1 MATNKYNI
9 TFILILVLIIIVLWS
24 FMTIGSSYKYYNL
37 SKTPIIEGATE
48 FTTEFKKNSPVSLI
62 QDEVLLQKHWGL
74 SFTVKTNGIIT
85 DNQWHQVI
93 GVTPYPDARDNRFLG
108 VWFWPNTS
116 VLHIRTATL
125 DSWNDDIK
133 DLHELPLEF
142 NKEYRI
148 DIISNLTNSGDKQNI
163 VVYLTNIT
171 DKQQIRQIANKQMAA
186 PKFISTKGSKLQLI
200 PGQIDVDKVYTFSTY
215 NSCWLPIDGSIKDV
229 VFVSGLND
237 PIVPSNLTDAINYN
251 RAKAAQQTQTQTK
264 TQTFT
269 TMSGSTME
277 GLTNIGGIGNN
288 GNVPGF
294 TPPIPPTNGVP
305 VSSPLGDYKP
315 IWIEDKKSSTGTRE
329 LCTTSVIQP
338 TDPSYNWIAQYGYNY
353 PIEFNNSNGQPT
365 KTVPICSPDDLYLIQ
380 TKILDEIN
388 NFNKTYADFI
398 AYQYNVKHS
407 VAGDT
412 TPKLKYPSGMTE
424 STASAKFSGKL
435 VTNLQEYINLS
446 QDLETYNNLLKANKA
461 YYPNPEN
468 PNNSKSDLKHMDPI
482 ILGHIH
488 KEIVDK
494 RNELD
499 TKLFELNNVQNSAA
513 GESKMN
519 MDSSIY
525 VTLLWT
531 TLATSII
538 YFMFV

>member
-1 MATNKYNI
+1 
-9 TFILILVLIIIVLWS
+9 
-24 FMTIGSSYKYYNL
+24 
-37 SKTPIIEGATE
+37 
-48 FTTEFKKNSPVSLI
+48 
-62 QDEVLLQKHWGL
+62 
-74 SFTVKTNGIIT
+74 
-85 DNQWHQVI
+85 
-93 GVTPYPDARDNRFLG
+93 
-108 VWFWPNTS
+108 
-116 VLHIRTATL
+116 
-125 DSWNDDIK
+125 
-133 DLHELPLEF
+133 
-142 NKEYRI
+142 
-148 DIISNLTNSGDKQNI
+148 
-163 VVYLTNIT
+163 
-171 DKQQIRQIANKQMAA
+171 MAA
-186 PKFISTKGSKLQLI
+186 PMFISKKGSNLKDLI
-200 PGQIDVDKVYTFSTY
+200 NGQIDVDKVYTFSTY
-215 NSCWLPIDGSIKDV
+215 NNYQPIDGILKDV
-229 VFVSGLND
+229 VFASGLKD

-277 GLTNIGGIGNN
+277 GLTDLTNIGGIGNN
-288 GNVPGF
+288 GNVPGL

-305 VSSPLGDYKP
+305 VSNTLQYQP
-315 IWIEDKKSSTGTRE
+315 IWIPDKKSSTGKRE
-329 LCTTSVIQP
+329 LCTTSVVQP
-338 TDPSYNWIAQYGYNY
+338 TDPSYNWIGQYGYNY
-353 PIEFNNSNGQPT
+353 PIELNTSGQPT

-388 NFNKTYADFI
+388 RFNSTYADFI
-398 AYQYNVKHS
+398 VYQYNVKHS

-412 TPKLKYPSGMTE
+412 TPKLKYPSGTPS
-424 STASAKFSGKL
+424 STVSTLYSGKL
-435 VTNLQEYINLS
+435 VTDLQEYKDLS

>member
-9 TFILILVLIIIVLWS
+9 TFIVILVLIIIVLWS

-48 FTTEFKKNSPVSLI
+48 FSTEINKSPKTMVADS
-62 QDEVLLQKHWGL
+62 VPLQKHWGIT
-74 SFTVKTNGIIT
+74 FTVKLNGIPTYQGAGWPQI
-85 DNQWHQVI
+85 V
-93 GVTPYPDARDNRFLG
+93 GVSPYSDGGDRRFFGAWLY
-108 VWFWPNTS
+108 PNST
-116 VLHIRTATL
+116 VLHIRTATVNG
-125 DSWNDDIK
+125 DNEEIK
-133 DLHELPLEF
+133 DLHDFPLEI

-148 DIISNLTNSGDKQNI
+148 DVISNLTNSGDKQNV

-171 DKQQIRQIANKQMAA
+171 DKKQIRQIINKQMAA
-186 PKFISTKGSKLQLI
+186 PRFISKKGSNLDLI
-200 PGQIDVDKVYTFSTY
+200 NGQIDVDKVYIFSSY
-215 NSCWLPIDGSIKDV
+215 NNHNQTTGGIVKDV
-229 VFVSGLND
+229 AFVSGVND

-251 RAKAAQQTQTQTK
+251 RAKAAQLSK

-277 GLTNIGGIGNN
+277 GLTDLTNIGGIGNN
-288 GNVPGF
+288 GNVPGL

-305 VSSPLGDYKP
+305 VSNTLQYTP
-315 IWIEDKKSSTGTRE
+315 IWIEDKKSSTGKKD
-329 LCTTSVIQP
+329 LCTTSVVQP
-338 TDPSYNWIAQYGYNY
+338 TDPSYNWIGQYGYNY
-353 PIEFNNSNGQPT
+353 PIEFSPSGQPT

-388 NFNKTYADFI
+388 RFNSTYADFI